1 MNRETKAA
9 ADERWAAEQ
18 ALQRREAMDRERDA
32 SRAAV
37 AQAEA
42 EERAKAAAL
51 ADAEAE
57 AARIAA
63 ERKREER
70 QAEHRKK
77 TEEQEK
83 ARADAARKRAALAEL
98 QRRAKAG
105 DKGAAATLRALN
117 AAEAKRR
124 DEALAAQ
131 HAVAGERTQAQNTKK
146 ARKIR
151 AEVQS
156 RATARH
162 TVHAHRVPRRGVEPL
177 WTG

>member
-131 HAVAGERTQAQNTKK
+131 HAETSTAELAAALGLEVPPPEPERDVEKITAADVGEVP
-146 ARKIR
+146 
-151 AEVQS
+151 AELLEGGK
-156 RATARH
+156 
-162 TVHAHRVPRRGVEPL
+162 P
-177 WTG
+177 